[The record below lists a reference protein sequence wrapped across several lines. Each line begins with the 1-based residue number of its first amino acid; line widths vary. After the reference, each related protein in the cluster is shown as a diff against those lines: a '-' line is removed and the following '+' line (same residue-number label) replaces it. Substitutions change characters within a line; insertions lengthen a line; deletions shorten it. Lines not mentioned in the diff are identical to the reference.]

1 MALVMRENISD
12 SDRHQDLQCLKILS
26 MRHSR
31 EKLGTEPMIA
41 TTYYERAERNDVEKS
56 NDDGHDLISLAYRV
70 HAQDRE
76 P

>member
-1 MALVMRENISD
+1 
-12 SDRHQDLQCLKILS
+12 

-41 TTYYERAERNDVEKS
+41 TTYYERAERDDVEKS